1 MKQFND
7 RLANFLGDALSHM
20 NFFYFCLALDL
31 LELHPVIQA
40 HSTITWVTYL
50 SQSVIQLIALPILG
64 AQNKLQQSNHEETMK
79 HVKSLHDKVD
89 AVHKHLKG
97 GE

>member
-7 RLANFLGDALSHM
+7 RLANLLGDILSHM
-20 NFFYFCLALDL
+20 NFFYFCVLLDL
-31 LELHPVIQA
+31 VELHPVIQA
-40 HSTITWVTYL
+40 HSVITWITYL

-64 AQNKLQQSNHEETMK
+64 AQNKLQQDNHEETMK
-79 HVKSLHDKVD
+79 HIGNLHAKID
-89 AVHKHLKG
+89 AVHKHIKG